1 MAITVLIHIANADPV
16 MAEVEELPSPNDQFV
31 LCTNPRA
38 RDGKPIHL
46 FDPEAVRFI
55 FPWHRI
61 TYIEAYPSEED
72 RTEVETFF
80 RD

>member
-1 MAITVLIHIANADPV
+1 MAVTILIHIANADPIL
-16 MAEVEELPSPNDQFV
+16 AEVEQLPTPSDNFV

-38 RDGKPIHL
+38 KDGKPIHN

-55 FPWHRI
+55 IPWHRI
-61 TYIEAYPSEED
+61 TYLEAYPSEED
-72 RTEVETFF
+72 QTDIETFF